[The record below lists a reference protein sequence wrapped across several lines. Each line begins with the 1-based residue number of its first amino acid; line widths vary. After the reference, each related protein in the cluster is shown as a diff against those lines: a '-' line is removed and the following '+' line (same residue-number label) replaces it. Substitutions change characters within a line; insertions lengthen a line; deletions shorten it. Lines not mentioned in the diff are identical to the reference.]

1 MRIIAGQCGGAQLY
15 APRGMDTRPTQDK
28 VKESLFSIIQAYVPG
43 ARVLDLF
50 AGSGAL
56 ALEALSRG
64 ADFAALADRDREAVS
79 CIRRNG
85 EKLRFM
91 DAMRIY
97 AHHSLIVLIVNHQSG
112 NSDARQQ
119 ASPQAFKAEQ
129 HTGDQ
134 IDHRN
139 GKHAQ
144 HALERQLPGI
154 LSMP

>member
-1 MRIIAGQCGGAQLY
+1 MKAARTVVLFDGTSALLAGIHDFRKGG
-15 APRGMDTRPTQDK
+15 
-28 VKESLFSIIQAYVPG
+28 VVFS
-43 ARVLDLF
+43 
-50 AGSGAL
+50 
-56 ALEALSRG
+56 
-64 ADFAALADRDREAVS
+64 
-79 CIRRNG
+79 
-85 EKLRFM
+85 
-91 DAMRIY
+91 

-119 ASPQAFKAEQ
+119 APPQAFKAEQ